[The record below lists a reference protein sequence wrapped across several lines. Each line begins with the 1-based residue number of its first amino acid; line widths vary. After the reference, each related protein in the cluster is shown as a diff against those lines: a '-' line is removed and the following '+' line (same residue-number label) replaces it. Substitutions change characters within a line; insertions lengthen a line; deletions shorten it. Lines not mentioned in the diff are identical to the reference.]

1 MRAEGPRAME
11 KIGNHFAQ
19 TERYSS
25 HGTRIATKL
34 AMTARAAI
42 GTLLRASIT
51 IALLVWIFSRPD
63 VRDGLHAAEFQRP
76 WWLVGGF
83 ACGGAAAV
91 LSALRWSACLRA
103 CDCALPFRT
112 VLRISLAGNA
122 AGLVSV
128 GALGEDA
135 VRVALAARQL
145 PERKRALLASVALD
159 HVSAVPVMVL
169 LGALI
174 IGGIGLSA
182 EISRATGMTIAISA
196 TLFMATGLGLRFF
209 RPELHNRILGYVK
222 QCLFSSGAGS
232 AMLLSVPL
240 LLCYH
245 GIFWCAAMALPLH
258 ANPFGVFA
266 AFAVADSIAAL
277 PVSIAGLGVREK
289 SIELIL
295 FKWYAVAPALAVKAS
310 LTGLATLALW
320 AAIGVACMPL
330 RKTPTP

>member
-1 MRAEGPRAME
+1 ME
-11 KIGNHFAQ
+11 KIGIHSTQ
-19 TERYSS
+19 TERCTA
-25 HGTRIATKL
+25 HGSCTANNP
-34 AMTARAAI
+34 AMTARAVF
-42 GTLLRASIT
+42 GTLLRASVT
-51 IALLVWIFSRPD
+51 IALLAWIFSRPD

-76 WWLVGGF
+76 WWLLAGF
-83 ACGGAAAV
+83 GCGGAAAV

-103 CDCALPFRT
+103 CDCGLPFRT

-135 VRVALAARQL
+135 VRVAFAARQL

-159 HVSAVPVMVL
+159 HVSAAPVMIL
-169 LGALI
+169 LCALI

-182 EISRATGMTIAISA
+182 EISRATGITIAISA
-196 TLFMATGLGLRFF
+196 ALFMATGLGLRCF
-209 RPELHNRILGYVK
+209 RPELHSRILGYVK
-222 QCLFSSGAGS
+222 RCLFSSGAGS

-245 GIFWCAAMALPLH
+245 GVFWCAAMALPLH
-258 ANPFGVFA
+258 ANPFGIFA
-266 AFAVADSIAAL
+266 AFVVADSIAAL

-310 LTGLATLALW
+310 LTGLAILALW

-330 RKTPTP
+330 RKTLKP

>member
-1 MRAEGPRAME
+1 
-11 KIGNHFAQ
+11 
-19 TERYSS
+19 
-25 HGTRIATKL
+25 
-34 AMTARAAI
+34 MTTRAAL
-42 GTLLRASIT
+42 GTGLRAAVT
-51 IALLVWIFSRPD
+51 IALLAWIFSRPE
-63 VRDGLHAAEFQRP
+63 VRAGLHAAEFQRP
-76 WWLVGGF
+76 WWLVAGG

-91 LSALRWSACLRA
+91 LSAWRWAACLRA
-103 CDCALPFRT
+103 CGCELPFLT

-135 VRVALAARQL
+135 VRVALGARQL
-145 PERKRALLASVALD
+145 PERKGALLASVALD

-174 IGGIGLSA
+174 VGGIGLSA
-182 EISRATGMTIAISA
+182 ELSRATGIGIAVTA
-196 TLFMATGLGLRFF
+196 VLFFGTGLTMRCV
-209 RPELHNRILGYVK
+209 RPELHAKILGYVK
-222 QCLFSSGAGS
+222 QRLFSSGAGK
-232 AMLLSVPL
+232 AMLISVPL

-245 GIFWCAAMALPLH
+245 GIFWCAAAALPLH

-266 AFAVADSIAAL
+266 AFVVADSVAAL

-310 LTGLATLALW
+310 LTGLVILALW
-320 AAIGVACMPL
+320 AAIGVASFPL
-330 RKTPTP
+330 RTQKDD